1 MNTGEHRWRIPVGRG
16 AGNPVFSQLSTG
28 EQLGLPF
35 RSWALVTKAVLV
47 IVQMGYYGTPRVV
60 QGLNRRISDL
70 ANIDPHL
77 WVHDKTTGAMLAEIQ
92 LPQNA
97 TGSPITYMAG
107 GKQYL
112 VFPVGG
118 GPLVE
123 ELVAV
128 GL

>member
-1 MNTGEHRWRIPVGRG
+1 MFAMER
-16 AGNPVFSQLSTG
+16 SST
-28 EQLGLPF
+28 PF
-35 RSWALVTKAVLV
+35 
-47 IVQMGYYGTPRVV
+47 
-60 QGLNRRISDL
+60 
-70 ANIDPHL
+70 NIDPHL
-77 WVHDKTTGAMLAEIQ
+77 WVHDKTMGAMLAEIP
-92 LPQNA
+92 LPQSA

-123 ELVAV
+123 ELFAV